1 MIYLLCALLFTT
13 LVLLCLVIVLLWR
26 VHQIETAVDIVADA
40 LLDIG
45 SSVAETHKGKKEND
59 N

>member
-1 MIYLLCALLFTT
+1 M
-13 LVLLCLVIVLLWR
+13 VLWR
-26 VHQIETAVDIVADA
+26 VHQIEAAVDIVADA

-45 SSVAETHKGKKEND
+45 SSIAETHKGKKKND